1 MRFQIPFLC
10 FLCLASLFGCK
21 EGTIVYDLEFPR
33 ADSDEAQWGGYCSVN
48 SLEQG
53 SGLDLLS
60 EMSEMTPLLSSETDR
75 LVLDG
80 AANSYLAQARL
91 GGNQGPR
98 LEKYGRFGEA
108 QWSRQVAAQQEIH
121 AFGLSVDMFGNSH
134 THYSQAF
141 GGQKSDLDVV
151 LARYDT
157 NGAERWVRTLSSPAD
172 EVVLGSRV
180 TRRGDLLAT
189 GFTFGELESFVASS
203 ACNFGGLVDLDVEE
217 DKKISN
223 VNLGSQNSFSSV
235 TNTNTNLATVQLQ
248 GNKLKI
254 TLKANKNSTHNGGPA
269 TITVNASGCSPP
281 LSKQITLTVNPVNDE
296 IGDRKNNEEAFTNAG
311 DNFTCESALSCFTN
325 SDLDAADGGL
335 RSDWSI
341 KIGEGPSNGTAG
353 ITTDGYWWYKPD
365 DNFTGRDYFTTQV
378 TDNHSHTNER
388 EVCVASTK
396 NDSDPILRCQN
407 KIADATDNNT
417 KYSLNEDNEITKTL
431 YFLDDSDQPLTYRI
445 INLGDNGTNGYFKT
459 ANGTAWLSDAVQK
472 DNSTK
477 WTYRPDTNF
486 NGDDSFVVEFADD
499 AGNKNY
505 VEVVLKVDAVN
516 DKPTASDASATVIED
531 NQSSID
537 NLSGNDIDDNNNILS
552 FSKISDPSYGIIT
565 NFSSSTGSFN
575 FTPFDNLSAGTY
587 LTSFN
592 YTVKYYTDDAFLADH
607 DGG

>member
-157 NGAERWVRTLSSPAD
+157 NGSERWVRTLSSPAD

-296 IGDRKNNEEAFTNAG
+296 I
-311 DNFTCESALSCFTN
+311 
-325 SDLDAADGGL
+325 
-335 RSDWSI
+335 
-341 KIGEGPSNGTAG
+341 
-353 ITTDGYWWYKPD
+353 
-365 DNFTGRDYFTTQV
+365 
-378 TDNHSHTNER
+378 
-388 EVCVASTK
+388 
-396 NDSDPILRCQN
+396 
-407 KIADATDNNT
+407 
-417 KYSLNEDNEITKTL
+417 
-431 YFLDDSDQPLTYRI
+431 
-445 INLGDNGTNGYFKT
+445 
-459 ANGTAWLSDAVQK
+459 
-472 DNSTK
+472 
-477 WTYRPDTNF
+477 
-486 NGDDSFVVEFADD
+486 
-499 AGNKNY
+499 
-505 VEVVLKVDAVN
+505 
-516 DKPTASDASATVIED
+516 
-531 NQSSID
+531 
-537 NLSGNDIDDNNNILS
+537 
-552 FSKISDPSYGIIT
+552 
-565 NFSSSTGSFN
+565 
-575 FTPFDNLSAGTY
+575 
-587 LTSFN
+587 
-592 YTVKYYTDDAFLADH
+592 
-607 DGG
+607 